1 MEEDEEE
8 VIRLS
13 NRSVADSDVDDDDDD
28 DDDVDDD
35 NDSFNTALT
44 PSVHSLSLSQDY
56 LSLSSPDSAV

>member
-13 NRSVADSDVDDDDDD
+13 NRSVADSDVDDNDDDD
-28 DDDVDDD
+28 DDG